1 MKAGKKI
8 KTFLNNKNTTF
19 ILIGIFSLIIV
30 LSIFVTTVN
39 VMDTNITD
47 NFTTYDFEYAYKDG
61 RFSEALKERK
71 QNGMNDYLESTDSMK
86 EYYAIADY
94 YEAALNYKIA
104 ISNNKN
110 TDKYKEIMNEKRKEV
125 IMYEYYIDEV
135 HDILNIN

>member
-8 KTFLNNKNTTF
+8 KTFLDNKNTTF

-39 VMDTNITD
+39 VMDTNTTE

-71 QNGMNDYLESTDSMK
+71 QNGMNNYIESTDSMK
-86 EYYAIADY
+86 EYYVIADY

-110 TDKYKEIMNEKRKEV
+110 ANKYKEIMDEKRKEI
-125 IMYEYYIDEV
+125 IMYEYYLDEV
-135 HDILNIN
+135 HDILDID